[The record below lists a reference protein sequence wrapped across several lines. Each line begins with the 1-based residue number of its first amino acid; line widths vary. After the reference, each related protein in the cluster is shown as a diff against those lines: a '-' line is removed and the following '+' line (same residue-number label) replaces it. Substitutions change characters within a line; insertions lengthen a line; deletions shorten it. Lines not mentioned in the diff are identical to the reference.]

1 MGRIGFRDIHLRSSN
16 RAVFQCSAMVGPLV
30 YELYGPRTSGK
41 AETAMRFRGAEWAGL
56 RFLAAVRRSCP
67 RIYALAAPSFQ
78 NLRGQMVLTKAD
90 LESIVDRDINKL
102 SKRLTQLEEDHA
114 VTADG
119 LHRMKQ
125 I

>member
-1 MGRIGFRDIHLRSSN
+1 M
-16 RAVFQCSAMVGPLV
+16 
-30 YELYGPRTSGK
+30 SGK
-41 AETAMRFRGAEWAGL
+41 AETAMRFLRRRWWAGL
-56 RFLAAVRRSCP
+56 LASLLLSGGVALGF
-67 RIYALAAPSFQ
+67 YALVAPSFQ

-119 LHRMKQ
+119 LHRMKTDLEQQ
-125 I
+125 IKSLRLNPK